1 MKIFNGIL
9 LGLFAGLA
17 LVAKYF
23 KNRADRLRDAS
34 LERDA
39 REKEA
44 VEAMTR
50 RLQEARQARA
60 NQPPPDPV
68 NRNDFQ

>member
-1 MKIFNGIL
+1 MKIVSGIL
-9 LGLFAGLA
+9 VGLFAGLA

-23 KNRADRLRDAS
+23 KNRADRLRDAI

-39 REKEA
+39 REKES
-44 VEAMTR
+44 VEAMAR

-60 NQPPPDPV
+60 NQPPPDV
-68 NRNDFQ
+68 KNRKDFE